1 MKVEYFLSKK
11 SEIAKSALK
20 KNSNSKIFFHGLKIN
35 MLLAK
40 LKTET
45 KPK

>member
-20 KNSNSKIFFHGLKIN
+20 KIVTQKFFF
-35 MLLAK
+35 MD
-40 LKTET
+40 
-45 KPK
+45 